1 MLCCPN
7 TSGSYPN
14 YNIYTCRDTVLYSK
28 KAHFLTADRYV
39 NANAEALRSNFVSHD
54 GQKELVVYDEGNRY
68 TTSYS
73 RISDNFTK
81 ALEENI
87 NDPSLRD
94 WVLQTFSTT
103 TATDRTVAAV
113 AMMGTLQK
121 YFSYKAY
128 LECGIPS
135 VTLLGTR
142 EDWAK
147 LRDAVADPKRLPEF
161 GEETKVWS
169 EVLGVV
175 LNHFVESFDEP
186 DSSEIKDFWQKIAH
200 FSGGGSGPR
209 YWSGWITAF
218 CFWNEEGKYLRQSPI
233 PIPNASMGG
242 RMVLRRNAERH
253 LNIDGQDFHKV
264 DSSELPPAR
273 VSVPIIVKDNG
284 AQFSGRMIAGCIG
297 LNVTE
302 SGEEL
307 EQGGTGLDTLR
318 PETGWWMF
326 EEKET

>member
-1 MLCCPN
+1 MPYCPN

-14 YNIYTCRDTVLYSK
+14 YNVYTRGDTVLCSR

-39 NANAEALRSNFVSHD
+39 NANAEALRSNFVSHK
-54 GQKELVVYDEGNRY
+54 GQKELVVYDGGSRY
-68 TTSYS
+68 STSYS
-73 RISDNFTK
+73 RISDSFIQ
-81 ALEENI
+81 ALRENI
-87 NDPSLRD
+87 NDPSLRE
-94 WVLQTFSTT
+94 WILQTFSTT

-121 YFSYKAY
+121 YFSYKAV
-128 LECGIPS
+128 LDCGIPS

-186 DSSEIKDFWQKIAH
+186 NSSEIKDFWQKIAH
-200 FSGGGSGPR
+200 FSGGSGPR

-218 CFWNEEGKYLRQSPI
+218 CFWNEEGKYLRQSPML
-233 PIPNASMGG
+233 IPNAYIGG
-242 RMVLRRNAERH
+242 RMMLGRNTERH

-264 DSSELPPAR
+264 DSTELPPAW
-273 VSVPIIVKDNG
+273 VSVPITMDDNG
-284 AQFSGRMIAGCIG
+284 VEFSGRMIAGCVG

-302 SGEEL
+302 SGEKL
-307 EQGGTGLDTLR
+307 EQGGTGLDTMR
-318 PETGWWMF
+318 PETGWWIF
-326 EEKET
+326 EEKKA